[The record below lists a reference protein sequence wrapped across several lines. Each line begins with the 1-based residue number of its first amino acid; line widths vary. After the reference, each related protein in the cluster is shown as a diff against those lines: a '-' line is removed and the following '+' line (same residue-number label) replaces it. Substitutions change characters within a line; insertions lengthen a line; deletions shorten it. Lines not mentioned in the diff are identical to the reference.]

1 MAGRLRAVADTH
13 AAIWYLWQPDL
24 LSPAAL
30 SEFEAAES
38 NGDRI
43 GLSTISLCEVVL
55 LVEKERIRH
64 DAFHMLLR
72 AVDAPDG
79 VFNLLN
85 LGRAVVLGMKSIE
98 RRMIPDL
105 PDRIIAATA
114 LSLGVPLITKDGK
127 IQRSSVT
134 TIW

>member
-1 MAGRLRAVADTH
+1 
-13 AAIWYLWQPDL
+13 
-24 LSPAAL
+24 
-30 SEFEAAES
+30 
-38 NGDRI
+38 
-43 GLSTISLCEVVL
+43 
-55 LVEKERIRH
+55 
-64 DAFHMLLR
+64 MLLR

-79 VFNLLN
+79 VFNLLE

-105 PDRIIAATA
+105 PDRIFSAMA